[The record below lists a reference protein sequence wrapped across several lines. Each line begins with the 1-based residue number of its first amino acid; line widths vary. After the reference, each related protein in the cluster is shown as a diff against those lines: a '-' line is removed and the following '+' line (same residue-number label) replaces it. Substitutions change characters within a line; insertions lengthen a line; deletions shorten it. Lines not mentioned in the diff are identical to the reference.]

1 MKSPFNVME
10 NKRQK
15 IEIADIFRRFES
27 DYKQQYN
34 IAHEQQKAFSAIMNC
49 RSQEL
54 GGHTLKCNNCGH
66 VQHAYNSCR
75 NRHCPKCQYLKQV
88 VWVDKL
94 KARLL
99 PVKYFHI
106 VFTIPGLLHK
116 LFYVNQKISYD
127 LLMKSASQAVLKA
140 CENPRFLGAKAGC
153 VAILHTWGQALTY
166 HPHVHLLVPAGGFD
180 SDMLEWRQANESFFV
195 PIKVLSS
202 LFRGIF
208 AQNIY
213 KYANELIPT
222 GKGESINTDFLR
234 SLIYKTSW
242 NVFAKSA
249 LNNAGSV
256 IEYLGRYTHRVAISN
271 ARILDISEDKVHF
284 VWKDYK
290 QEGRTKIMKLMA
302 VEFINRFMLHVL
314 PCGFYKIRYY
324 GIFAN
329 TLCNDVLDTYLS
341 LNEKEMELS
350 SLEGKNWQELVQ
362 EIFGYDPFLCK
373 KCKKG
378 VMLWQSPLDAE
389 TGAA

>member
-1 MKSPFNVME
+1 ME

-27 DYKQQYN
+27 DYYQQSN
-34 IAHEQQKAFSAIMNC
+34 MTHVQQKAFNDIMNC

-106 VFTIPGLLHK
+106 VFTVPSSMNK
-116 LFYVNQKISYD
+116 LFYANQRICYD
-127 LLMKSASQAVLKA
+127 VLMKSVSQAILKA
-140 CENPRFLGAKAGC
+140 GGNPRFLGAKTGG

-166 HPHVHLLVPAGGFD
+166 HPHVHMLVPAGGFD
-180 SDMLEWRQANESFFV
+180 DDKIEWIRSGKKFFV
-195 PIKVLSS
+195 PVKALSS

-208 AQNIY
+208 AENIY
-213 KYANELIPT
+213 KHAGELIPGNSSET
-222 GKGESINTDFLR
+222 IDIDFLR
-234 SLIYKTSW
+234 TLIYKNSW
-242 NVFAKSA
+242 NVFSKPTLS
-249 LNNAGSV
+249 NAEKV

-271 ARILDISEDKVHF
+271 ARLVDIVNEEVHF
-284 VWKDYK
+284 IWKDYK
-290 QEGRTKIMKLMA
+290 QNGKTKIMKLKA
-302 VEFINRFMLHVL
+302 VEFINRFMMHVL
-314 PCGFYKIRYY
+314 PNGFYKIRYY

-329 TLCNDVLDTYLS
+329 TNCNEELDTYVSMEDKEIVLS
-341 LNEKEMELS
+341 LT
-350 SLEGKNWQELVQ
+350 EGKAWQEIVEEVL
-362 EIFGYDPFLCK
+362 GYDPFRCK

-378 VMLWQSPLDAE
+378 KMIMHEKIDAKPR
-389 TGAA
+389 AA

>member
-1 MKSPFNVME
+1 ME

-27 DYKQQYN
+27 EYYQQYHMV
-34 IAHEQQKAFSAIMNC
+34 HEQQKAFNAIVNC

-54 GGHTLKCNNCGH
+54 GGHALKCNNCGY

-88 VWVDKL
+88 VWVDRL

-99 PVKYFHI
+99 PVKYFHV
-106 VFTIPGLLHK
+106 VFTIPDSMHK
-116 LFYVNQKISYD
+116 LFYANQGICYD
-127 LLMKSASQAVLKA
+127 LLMKSASQAILKA
-140 CENPRFLGAKAGC
+140 GENPCFLGVKTGG

-180 SDMLEWRQANESFFV
+180 SDQIEWIQSGKKFFA
-195 PIKVLSS
+195 PIKALSS

-213 KYANELIPT
+213 KHANELIPA
-222 GKGESINTDFLR
+222 GNNEIIDIDSLR
-234 SLIYKTSW
+234 TLIYKNSW
-242 NVFAKSA
+242 NVFAKPA
-249 LNNAGSV
+249 LSNAEKV

-271 ARILDISEDKVHF
+271 ARIVDIVNDEVHF
-284 VWKDYK
+284 IWKDYR
-290 QEGRTKIMKLMA
+290 QNGRTKIMKIKA
-302 VEFINRFMLHVL
+302 VEFINRFMMHVL

-329 TLCNDVLDTYLS
+329 TLCNDLLDTYLS
-341 LNEKEMELS
+341 LNNKEMELS
-350 SLEGKNWQELVQ
+350 SLEGKNWQELIQ
-362 EIFGYDPFLCK
+362 DIPGYDPFHCK
-373 KCKKG
+373 KCGKG
-378 VMLWQSPLDAE
+378 IMLWESHIYANPR
-389 TGAA
+389 AA

>member
-1 MKSPFNVME
+1 ME

-15 IEIADIFRRFES
+15 VEIGDIFRRFEPE
-27 DYKQQYN
+27 YKEQ
-34 IAHEQQKAFSAIMNC
+34 HEMIYEQHKAFNAIMNC

-54 GGHTLKCNNCGH
+54 GGHTLKCDNCGN

-88 VWVDKL
+88 MWVDKL
-94 KARLL
+94 KTRLL

-106 VFTIPGLLHK
+106 VFTLPSSMHR
-116 LFYVNQKISYD
+116 LFYQNQAICYD
-127 LLMKSASQAVLKA
+127 LLMKSASQAILKA
-140 CENPRFLGAKAGC
+140 GKNPAFLGAKTGC

-180 SDMLEWRQANESFFV
+180 SDMLEWRQTEDDFFAPV
-195 PIKVLSS
+195 KALSS

-213 KYANELIPT
+213 KYADELIT
-222 GKGESINTDFLR
+222 YKDGEKTDIDFLR
-234 SLIYKTSW
+234 RLIYKTKW
-242 NVFAKSA
+242 NVFAKPA
-249 LNNAGSV
+249 LSNAENV

-271 ARILDISEDKVHF
+271 ARILEIADNKVYF

-290 QEGRTKIMKLMA
+290 QNGRTKVMKLEA
-302 VEFINRFMLHVL
+302 IEFINRFMLHVL
-314 PCGFYKIRYY
+314 PKGFYKIRYY

-329 TLCNDVLDTYLS
+329 THCNEVLDTYLS
-341 LNEKEMELS
+341 IDDKEMALS
-350 SLEGKNWQELVQ
+350 LTEGKVWQDLIEEVL
-362 EIFGYDPFLCK
+362 GYDPFRCK

-378 VMLWQSPLDAE
+378 KMLIHEKLDANPR
-389 TGAA
+389 AA

>member
-1 MKSPFNVME
+1 ME

-15 IEIADIFRRFES
+15 IEISDIFRRFEPE
-27 DYKQQYN
+27 YYQKH
-34 IAHEQQKAFSAIMNC
+34 IMIREQQKAFNDIINC
-49 RSQEL
+49 RSQNM
-54 GGHTLKCNNCGH
+54 GGHTLKCDNCGN

-106 VFTIPGLLHK
+106 VFTIPSSMHRLI
-116 LFYVNQKISYD
+116 YANQFICYD
-127 LLMKSASQAVLKA
+127 LLMKSASQAVIKA
-140 CENPRFLGAKAGC
+140 GENPRFLGAKTGC

-180 SDMLEWRQANESFFV
+180 SDMLEWRQSKEDFFAPV
-195 PIKVLSS
+195 KALSS

-213 KYANELIPT
+213 KHAEDLIPDRD
-222 GKGESINTDFLR
+222 GEKTDIDFIR
-234 SLIYKTSW
+234 KLIYKARW
-242 NVFAKSA
+242 NVFAKPA
-249 LNNAGSV
+249 LKNAENV

-271 ARILDISEDKVHF
+271 ARILEIAGNKVHF

-290 QEGRTKIMKLMA
+290 QNGRTKVMKLEA
-302 VEFINRFMLHVL
+302 VEFISRFMLHVL
-314 PCGFYKIRYY
+314 PNGFYKIRYY

-329 TLCNDVLDTYLS
+329 IHCNDVLDTYLS
-341 LNEKEMELS
+341 MEDKEMVLS
-350 SLEGKNWQELVQ
+350 LTEGKVWQDIVEEVL
-362 EIFGYDPFLCK
+362 GYDPFRCK

-378 VMLWQSPLDAE
+378 KMLMHEKIDAKPR
-389 TGAA
+389 AA

>member
-1 MKSPFNVME
+1 ME

-15 IEIADIFRRFES
+15 VEIADIFRRFES
-27 DYKQQYN
+27 DYHQQYYMV
-34 IAHEQQKAFSAIMNC
+34 HEQKKAFSAIMNC
-49 RSQEL
+49 RTQEL
-54 GGHTLKCNNCGH
+54 GGHTMKCDNCGT

-75 NRHCPKCQYLKQV
+75 NRHCPKCQYLKQI

-106 VFTIPGLLHK
+106 VFTLPASMHK
-116 LFYVNQKISYD
+116 LFYVNQAICYD
-127 LLMKSASQAVLKA
+127 LLMKSASQAILKA
-140 CENPRFLGAKAGC
+140 GENPCFLGAKTGC

-180 SDMLEWRQANESFFV
+180 SDMLEWRQSEDDFFAPV
-195 PIKVLSS
+195 KALSS

-213 KYANELIPT
+213 MYANELIPA
-222 GKGESINTDFLR
+222 GKGETINTDFLR
-234 SLIYKTSW
+234 TLIYKTSW
-242 NVFAKSA
+242 NVFAKPA
-249 LNNAGSV
+249 LNNAENV

-271 ARILDISEDKVHF
+271 ARILAIIGDKIHF

-290 QEGRTKIMKLMA
+290 QNGKTMVMKIKA

-329 TLCNDVLDTYLS
+329 THCNDVLDTYLS
-341 LNEKEMELS
+341 MEGKEMELS
-350 SLEGKNWQELVQ
+350 SMDGKNWQELVRDVP
-362 EIFGYDPFLCK
+362 GYDPLRCK
-373 KCKKG
+373 ICKQG
-378 VMLWQSPLDAE
+378 RMVIHENIDAKPR
-389 TGAA
+389 AA

>member
-1 MKSPFNVME
+1 ME

-27 DYKQQYN
+27 DYYQQYHM
-34 IAHEQQKAFSAIMNC
+34 IHEQQKAFNAIVNC

-99 PVKYFHI
+99 PVKYFHV
-106 VFTIPGLLHK
+106 VFTIPDSMHK
-116 LFYVNQKISYD
+116 LFYANQGICYD
-127 LLMKSASQAVLKA
+127 LLMKSASQAILKA
-140 CENPRFLGAKAGC
+140 GENPRFLGARTGC

-180 SDMLEWRQANESFFV
+180 NDLFEWIQSDKNFFAPV
-195 PIKVLSS
+195 KVLSS

-213 KYANELIPT
+213 KLAGNLLLSNNSEKTDI
-222 GKGESINTDFLR
+222 DFLR
-234 SLIYKTSW
+234 TLIYKNSW
-242 NVFAKSA
+242 NVFAKPA
-249 LNNAGSV
+249 LNNAERV

-271 ARILDISEDKVHF
+271 ARILDIADDKVHF
-284 VWKDYK
+284 LWKDYR
-290 QEGRTKIMKLMA
+290 QDGRTKIMKIKA
-302 VEFINRFMLHVL
+302 VEFINRFMMHVL

-329 TLCNDVLDTYLS
+329 TLCNDLLDTYLS
-341 LNEKEMELS
+341 LSDKEMDIS
-350 SLEGKNWQELVQ
+350 SMEGKNWQELV
-362 EIFGYDPFLCK
+362 EDILGYDPFHCK
-373 KCKKG
+373 KCGKG
-378 VMLWQSPLDAE
+378 IMLWESHIYSNAR
-389 TGAA
+389 AA

>member
-1 MKSPFNVME
+1 ME

-15 IEIADIFRRFES
+15 IELADIFRRF
-27 DYKQQYN
+27 DYDYQKQSYMT
-34 IAHEQQKAFSAIMNC
+34 HEQQKAYNAIMNC

-54 GGHTLKCNNCGH
+54 GGHTLRCNNCGH

-106 VFTIPGLLHK
+106 VFTVPASLHR
-116 LFYVNQKISYD
+116 LFYVNQKICYD

-140 CENPRFLGAKAGC
+140 GENPRFLGAKTGC

-180 SDMLEWRQANESFFV
+180 SDMLEWRPSDEDFFAPV
-195 PIKVLSS
+195 KAISS

-213 KYANELIPT
+213 KHVDELIPDS
-222 GKGESINTDFLR
+222 KGEKTDIDFLR
-234 SLIYKTSW
+234 TLIYKSSW
-242 NVFAKSA
+242 NVFAKPA
-249 LNNAGSV
+249 LNNAERV

-271 ARILDISEDKVHF
+271 ARILGIADDKIHF

-290 QEGRTKIMKLMA
+290 QNGRTKVMKIKA

-329 TLCNDVLDTYLS
+329 IRCNEVLDTYLS
-341 LNEKEMELS
+341 LSDKEMDLS
-350 SLEGKNWQELVQ
+350 SMEGKNWQELVQ
-362 EIFGYDPFLCK
+362 DILGYDPFHCT
-373 KCKKG
+373 KCK
-378 VMLWQSPLDAE
+378 
-389 TGAA
+389 TGIMIWDMSINANPRAA

>member
-1 MKSPFNVME
+1 ME

-27 DYKQQYN
+27 DYYQQYYM
-34 IAHEQQKAFSAIMNC
+34 AHEQQKAFNAIMNC

-54 GGHTLKCNNCGH
+54 GGHALKCNNCGH

-88 VWVDKL
+88 VWADKL

-106 VFTIPGLLHK
+106 VFTIPASMHK
-116 LFYVNQKISYD
+116 LFYANQGTCYD
-127 LLMKSASQAVLKA
+127 LLMKSASQAILKA
-140 CENPRFLGAKAGC
+140 GGNPRFLGAKTGC

-180 SDMLEWRQANESFFV
+180 NDMLEWRQSDEDFFAPV
-195 PIKVLSS
+195 KILSS

-213 KYANELIPT
+213 RNANELIPT
-222 GKGESINTDFLR
+222 GNSETINTDFLR
-234 SLIYKTSW
+234 TLIYKNNW
-242 NVFAKSA
+242 NVFARPA
-249 LNNAGSV
+249 LNNAEKV

-271 ARILDISEDKVHF
+271 SRIVDIAHDKIHF
-284 VWKDYK
+284 IWKDYRQNGK
-290 QEGRTKIMKLMA
+290 TKIMKIKA
-302 VEFINRFMLHVL
+302 VEFINRFMMHVL

-329 TLCNDVLDTYLS
+329 TLCNDLLDTYLS
-341 LNEKEMELS
+341 LNDKEMELS
-350 SLEGKNWQELVQ
+350 SMEGKNWQELVQ
-362 EIFGYDPFLCK
+362 EILGCDPFHCT

-378 VMLWQSPLDAE
+378 MMLWQSHIYAE
-389 TGAA
+389 PRAA

>member
-1 MKSPFNVME
+1 ME

-15 IEIADIFRRFES
+15 IEIADIFRRFEPEYYQKH
-27 DYKQQYN
+27 DM
-34 IAHEQQKAFSAIMNC
+34 IREQQKVFNDIINC
-49 RSQEL
+49 RSQNM
-54 GGHTLKCNNCGH
+54 GGHTLKCDTCGY

-106 VFTIPGLLHK
+106 VFTVPSALHK
-116 LFYVNQKISYD
+116 LFYTNQGICYD
-127 LLMKSASQAVLKA
+127 LLMKSASQAVIKA
-140 CENPRFLGAKAGC
+140 GDNPAFLGAKTGC

-180 SDMLEWRQANESFFV
+180 SDMLEWRQSKGDFFAPV
-195 PIKVLSS
+195 KALSS

-208 AQNIY
+208 ARNIY
-213 KYANELIPT
+213 KHAEDLIPDRD
-222 GKGESINTDFLR
+222 GEKTDIDFLR
-234 SLIYKTSW
+234 KLIYEANW
-242 NVFAKSA
+242 NVFAKPA
-249 LNNAGSV
+249 LKNAENV

-271 ARILDISEDKVHF
+271 ARILEIAGNKVHF

-290 QEGRTKIMKLMA
+290 QNGRTKVMKLEA
-302 VEFINRFMLHVL
+302 VEFISRFMLHVL
-314 PCGFYKIRYY
+314 PNGFYKIRYY

-329 TLCNDVLDTYLS
+329 IHCNDVLDTYLS
-341 LNEKEMELS
+341 LENKEMVLS
-350 SLEGKNWQELVQ
+350 LTEGKVWQDIVEEVL
-362 EIFGYDPFLCK
+362 GYDPFRCK

-378 VMLWQSPLDAE
+378 KMLIYEKIDAKPR
-389 TGAA
+389 AA